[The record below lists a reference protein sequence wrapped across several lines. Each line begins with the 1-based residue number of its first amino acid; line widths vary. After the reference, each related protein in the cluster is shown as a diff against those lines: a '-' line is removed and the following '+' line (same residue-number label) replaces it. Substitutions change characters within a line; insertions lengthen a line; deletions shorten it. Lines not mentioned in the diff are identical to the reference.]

1 MPASLTMAFTQS
13 FEHSKT
19 PASSMPP
26 TCGHVAA
33 AGAASSSSSIP
44 ASIAF
49 ISGESQSSSS
59 SSSSTRLSHV
69 STRSR
74 PPLTMTLPPGPGAA
88 MTDDPKVSHESL
100 QTSKCSKSAE
110 WILGL
115 CNAAHR
121 GNNKR
126 APPGG
131 ASAIAPQ
138 TSASA
143 AGMDVAVDS
152 TSGGC
157 GVAADGVC
165 GSAIERGSVA
175 RAGRTAPGRRACAA
189 RALTSRAAARMFC
202 PASRALRQRRYPE
215 SAARRRARPLTR
227 GAWCRAW
234 VCELG
239 ALDGN
244 KEGAAYKAAR
254 PRARNIHVV
263 AAAATRPVCRNLN
276 VAVEVAAT
284 CPRTTSDDTNE
295 SPGAANA
302 RLRRRGGARV
312 ATGRR
317 RRARRRAQVRAAR
330 AGRAAN
336 VFESRRRR
344 AARAGRADTLRAHPA
359 SATCAAREILCA
371 FVRAPPG
378 HARLDPRARE
388 RAQVGARRGL
398 LAGGFSPARPG
409 RVRGRRVVVLRGG
422 PVVAAARRRL
432 DQFSCTGGVR
442 LRDNKNW
449 VVATPSL
456 RPADDPCCSRG
467 VDATRTGRLHTGA
480 RDLCLFQVW
489 QRQNDAPLH
498 LALRDPLRV
507 ARGGDARGDA
517 LAAARRS
524 IGSSARRPGVARPP
538 PRRAAGRDRGD
549 GRRFLAA
556 ALPRPEFSPPPLVLD
571 VVRRHAREPGRVV
584 VRRELRVSVGR
595 LRERRRRVGPRRR
608 PRLPPQLRR
617 RDRPG
622 LWVHGVLRGPA
633 RRGAQRDAAQ
643 AAALR
648 GRAVVEALYR
658 RRAVVGNSCV

>member
-244 KEGAAYKAAR
+244 KEWSRVQGSKTAR
-254 PRARNIHVV
+254 TEYPR
-263 AAAATRPVCRNLN
+263 C
-276 VAVEVAAT
+276 
-284 CPRTTSDDTNE
+284 
-295 SPGAANA
+295 G
-302 RLRRRGGARV
+302 
-312 ATGRR
+312 
-317 RRARRRAQVRAAR
+317 
-330 AGRAAN
+330 
-336 VFESRRRR
+336 
-344 AARAGRADTLRAHPA
+344 
-359 SATCAAREILCA
+359 
-371 FVRAPPG
+371 
-378 HARLDPRARE
+378 
-388 RAQVGARRGL
+388 
-398 LAGGFSPARPG
+398 
-409 RVRGRRVVVLRGG
+409 
-422 PVVAAARRRL
+422 
-432 DQFSCTGGVR
+432 
-442 LRDNKNW
+442 
-449 VVATPSL
+449 
-456 RPADDPCCSRG
+456 
-467 VDATRTGRLHTGA
+467 
-480 RDLCLFQVW
+480 
-489 QRQNDAPLH
+489 
-498 LALRDPLRV
+498 
-507 ARGGDARGDA
+507 RGGDATRVPESQRRG
-517 LAAARRS
+517 RS
-524 IGSSARRPGVARPP
+524 RCDVSA
-538 PRRAAGRDRGD
+538 DY
-549 GRRFLAA
+549 
-556 ALPRPEFSPPPLVLD
+556 E
-571 VVRRHAREPGRVV
+571 RRHE
-584 VRRELRVSVGR
+584 
-595 LRERRRRVGPRRR
+595 
-608 PRLPPQLRR
+608 
-617 RDRPG
+617 
-622 LWVHGVLRGPA
+622 
-633 RRGAQRDAAQ
+633 
-643 AAALR
+643 
-648 GRAVVEALYR
+648 
-658 RRAVVGNSCV
+658 